1 MEELQDFPLQIQLS
15 LTKVFEMLKKRMK
28 QSQNPIT
35 REYMKSIL
43 NYAEGYP
50 ELTEGIKDFDNL
62 DEYDEPLSTL
72 LDNLFP
78 AALTKNEIKAATI
91 PFQNKIFNP
100 TRRFASIIE
109 EAGPDFELKIRDLDT
124 EFYYIL
130 GCVIILNS
138 YYGYEVDIS
147 RPLYYEIPDKNGII
161 RSYRAAMNAD
171 FTYCEPTDNAIE
183 ITSDIADKLIANG
196 YDYDLWREYFPPQ
209 SWILKGIT
217 ILNLTDVTVDDSISD
232 LKSTLLS
239 KKTLNENTSQQFQ
252 EIFSAIFNIADL
264 RVGFTEF
271 DKGNDLFTQMADETM
286 LTSFIL
292 NKDARNDC
300 RKSMCDNA
308 YNSLVKDKSYFII
321 PDVEEYARKNQ
332 HNILAENLLSQGAKS
347 CILAP
352 IAKGN
357 ELLAVL
363 ELVSETRNKLHSL
376 NATKLDDVMPF
387 IVSTVERKRNDL
399 ENRIKA
405 VIQSECTSIHPS
417 VLWIFEEEAKRF
429 IKNQDAGKFAAFK
442 DIAFEDVYPLYGQI
456 DIVGS
461 SDERNSAIQ
470 KDILIQLKMV
480 DTILELALKAQ
491 PMPIY
496 EQVKFRI
503 EEFTNEIKDQLNA
516 NSESEVFALLKEEV
530 NPLLNHLNTKI
541 PELKKAIDNYKTA
554 INKDTGLIYENRK
567 HYDETVQLINQNLAT
582 FIDRKQQEAQEI
594 FPHYF
599 ERYKTDGVDHN
610 IYIGA
615 SMTPTSAFNEVYL
628 YNLRLWQ
635 LSTMCEMEN
644 HFYHKQ
650 EGAELQLD
658 AASLIL
664 VFSTTLS
671 IRYRM
676 DEKKFDVDGTYNA
689 RYEIIKKRIDKACIK
704 GSDERV
710 TQKGKIAIVYS
721 QDSDAEEYTRYINYL
736 QRKKYL
742 GQEVEYVELEDVQGV
757 VGLKAIRV
765 NVLYTSKLPRSKEN
779 QTITYDDL
787 MEVLDS

>member
-1 MEELQDFPLQIQLS
+1 MEDLQNFPLQIQLS
-15 LTKVFEMLKKRMK
+15 FSKVLEMLKKRMN
-28 QSQNPIT
+28 QSQNSIT
-35 REYMKSIL
+35 RNYLNSIL
-43 NYAEGYP
+43 DYAESYP
-50 ELTEGIKDFDNL
+50 ELISGIDDFDKIA
-62 DEYDEPLSTL
+62 DYDEAISTL
-72 LDNLFP
+72 LDSLFP
-78 AALTKNEIKAATI
+78 AALTRNEIKAATI
-91 PFQNKIFNP
+91 PFKNEFFNP
-100 TRRFASIIE
+100 TKRFAAILKA
-109 EAGPDFELKIRDLDT
+109 AGPDFNLEIRDLEPD
-124 EFYYIL
+124 FYYIL

-138 YYGYEVDIS
+138 HYGYDVNIS
-147 RPLYYEIPDKNGII
+147 KPIYYDIPDDNGIL
-161 RSYRAAMNAD
+161 RNYRATMNAD
-171 FTYCEPTDNAIE
+171 FTYCEPTEDAVE
-183 ITSDIADKLIANG
+183 ITREIADDLIASG
-196 YDYDLWREYFPPQ
+196 YNYELWKKYFPPK

-217 ILNLTDVTVDDSISD
+217 ILSLTDVTIDDSISD

-239 KKTLNENTSQQFQ
+239 KKTLNENTSEQFR
-252 EIFSAIFNIADL
+252 EIFSAIFNIPDL
-264 RVGFTEF
+264 KVGFTEF
-271 DKGNDLFTQMADETM
+271 DKSSGLFKQMESDSKVS
-286 LTSFIL
+286 SFIL
-292 NKDARNDC
+292 NEESYTDC
-300 RKSMCDNA
+300 RKSICEPA
-308 YNSLVKDKSYFII
+308 YNSIVRDKKYFVI
-321 PDVEEYARKNQ
+321 PDIEEYANKNK
-332 HNILAENLLSQGAKS
+332 HNILAENLLTQGAKS

-363 ELVSETRNKLHSL
+363 ELVSEERNKLHSL

-387 IVSTVERKRNDL
+387 IVSTVERKRNDH

-470 KDILIQLKMV
+470 RDILIQLKMV
-480 DTILELALKAQ
+480 DTILELALTAQ

-503 EEFTNEIKDQLNA
+503 EEFTTEIEKQLNA
-516 NSESEVFALLKEEV
+516 NSESEVFALLKDEV

-541 PELKKAIDNYKTA
+541 PELKKAIDNYKMA
-554 INKDTGLIYENRK
+554 INSDTGLIYENRK
-567 HYDETVQLINQNLAT
+567 NYDDTVQLINQNLAT
-582 FIDRKQQEAQEI
+582 FIDRKQQEAQQI

-615 SMTPTSAFNEVYL
+615 SMTPTSAFNKVYL

-650 EGAELQLD
+650 SGAELQLD

-689 RYEIIKKRIDKACIK
+689 RYEIIKKRIDKALVK

-710 TQKGKIAIVYS
+710 TQKGKIAIIYS
-721 QDSDAEEYTRYINYL
+721 QDSDAEEYTRYIHYL
-736 QRKKYL
+736 QRKNYL
-742 GQEVEYVELEDVQGV
+742 GEEIEYVELEDVQGV

-765 NVLYTSKLPRSKEN
+765 EVLYTSKLPRSKEN

-787 MEVLDS
+787 MEVLD

>member
-1 MEELQDFPLQIQLS
+1 MEDLNEFPLQIQLS
-15 LTKVFEMLKKRMK
+15 FAKVLEMLKKRMH
-28 QSQNPIT
+28 QSKNEVT
-35 REYMKSIL
+35 KNYLKSIL
-43 NYAEGYP
+43 EYAESFP
-50 ELTEGIKDFDNL
+50 ELIDGIEDSEKI
-62 DEYDEPLSTL
+62 DELQETLSTL

-91 PFQNKIFNP
+91 PFKNKIFNP

-109 EAGPDFELKIRDLDT
+109 DAGEDFDLAIRNLDPNY
-124 EFYYIL
+124 YYII
-130 GCVIILNS
+130 GCVVILNS
-138 YYGYEVDIS
+138 YYNYDIDFK
-147 RPLYYEIPDKNGII
+147 RPMFYEIPDKNGVI
-161 RSYRAAMNAD
+161 RTYRASMNAD
-171 FTYCEPTDNAIE
+171 FTFCEPTDISIE
-183 ITSDIADKLIANG
+183 ITPEIVDKLIENG
-196 YDYDLWREYFPPQ
+196 DNVSMWKEYFPPQ

-239 KKTLNENTSQQFQ
+239 KKNLKQGNTAKQFQ
-252 EIFSAIFNIADL
+252 NIFSSIFNIPDL

-271 DKGNDLFTQMADETM
+271 DKDEDLFTRMSDGDA
-286 LTSFIL
+286 TSFIL
-292 NKDARNDC
+292 NEKTRSDC
-300 RKSMCDNA
+300 RQSMCDGS
-308 YNSLVKDKSYFII
+308 YNTLIHDKKYFVI
-321 PDVEEYARKNQ
+321 PDVEDYARKNE
-332 HNILAENLLSQGAKS
+332 NEVLAQNLLKQNIKS
-347 CILAP
+347 CMLAP
-352 IAKGN
+352 ITLGN

-363 ELVSETRNKLHSL
+363 ELASSKRNSLHSL
-376 NATKLDDVMPF
+376 NATKLDDVLPY
-387 IVSTVERKRNDL
+387 IISTVERKKFEE

-405 VIQSECTSIHPS
+405 VIQNECTSIHPS

-429 IKNQDAGKFAAFK
+429 INNQNAGKFAAFK

-461 SDERNSAIQ
+461 SDERNKAIQ
-470 KDILIQLKMV
+470 QDILIQLEMV
-480 DTILELALKAQ
+480 HGILDLALESN
-491 PMPIY
+491 PIPIY

-503 EEFTNEIKDQLNA
+503 QEFTEEIKERLNA
-516 NSESEVFALLKEEV
+516 NSESEVFALLQEEV
-530 NPLLNHLNTKI
+530 NPLLSHLNTKI
-541 PELKKAIDNYKTA
+541 PELKREIDNYKES
-554 INKDTGLIYENRK
+554 INKDTGLIYQNRK
-567 HYDETVQLINQNLAT
+567 NYDDTVQLINQNLAT
-582 FIDRKQQEAQEI
+582 FLDRKQQEAQQI

-615 SMTPTSAFNEVYL
+615 SMTPKEKFNKVYL

-635 LSTMCEMEN
+635 LCTMCEMEN

-689 RYEIIKKRIDKACIK
+689 RYEIIKKRIDKALVK
-704 GSDERV
+704 GTDERI
-710 TQKGKIAIVYS
+710 TQKGKIAIIYS
-721 QDSDAEEYTRYINYL
+721 QDNDAEEYTRYINYL
-736 QRKKYL
+736 QRKEYL
-742 GQEVEYVELEDVQGV
+742 GSEIEYLELEDVQGV

-765 NVLYTSKLPRSKEN
+765 NVLYTSNLPRSNDEE
-779 QTITYDDL
+779 TITYEDL
-787 MEVLDS
+787 MEILD

>member
-1 MEELQDFPLQIQLS
+1 MEDLREFPLQIQLS
-15 LTKVFEMLKKRMK
+15 FSKVLEMLKKRMS
-28 QSQNPIT
+28 QSQNEVT
-35 REYMKSIL
+35 KNYLKSVL
-43 NYAEGYP
+43 DYAESFP
-50 ELTEGIKDFDNL
+50 ELIEGIQEPCKVN
-62 DEYDEPLSTL
+62 EYEEALSTL

-78 AALTKNEIKAATI
+78 AALTKNEIKAATV

-100 TRRFASIIE
+100 TRRFASILND
-109 EAGPDFELKIRDLDT
+109 AGSDFELTIRDIDP
-124 EFYYIL
+124 EYYYII
-130 GCVIILNS
+130 GCVIVLNS
-138 YYGYEVDIS
+138 YYDYDIDFT
-147 RPLYYEIPDKNGII
+147 RPLFYEIPDKNGII
-161 RSYRAAMNAD
+161 RTYRATMNAD
-171 FTYCEPTDNAIE
+171 FTYCTPTESAVE
-183 ITSDIADKLIANG
+183 ITPEIVDTLIANG
-196 YDYDLWREYFPPQ
+196 DNYDIWKQYFPPK

-239 KKTLNENTSQQFQ
+239 KRNMKEDATAKQFQ
-252 EIFSAIFNIADL
+252 SIFSSIFNIPDL

-271 DKGNDLFTQMADETM
+271 NQEKDSFLHMGTAVGS
-286 LTSFIL
+286 SFIL
-292 NKDARNDC
+292 NDDVRKDC
-300 RKSMCDNA
+300 RQSMCEGS
-308 YNSLVKDKSYFII
+308 YNTLIRDKHYFAI
-321 PDVEEYARKNQ
+321 PDVQVYADKND
-332 HNILAENLLSQGAKS
+332 HNLLAENLLNQGVKS

-352 IAKGN
+352 IAVGN
-357 ELLAVL
+357 ELIAVL
-363 ELVSETRNKLHSL
+363 ELVSATRNSLHSL
-376 NATKLDDVMPF
+376 NATKLDDVMPY
-387 IVSTVERKRNDL
+387 IVSTVERKKFEL

-417 VLWIFEEEAKRF
+417 VLWIFEEEAQRF
-429 IKNQDAGKFAAFK
+429 IENQNAGKFAAFK

-461 SDERNSAIQ
+461 SDERNKAIQ
-470 KDILIQLKMV
+470 QDILIQLKLV
-480 DTILELALKAQ
+480 HSILELAIETS

-503 EEFTNEIKDQLNA
+503 EEFTEQIAKSLNA

-530 NPLLNHLNTKI
+530 NPLLSHLNTKI
-541 PELKKAIDNYKTA
+541 PQLKKAIDDYKVS
-554 INKDTGLIYENRK
+554 INKETGLVYENRK
-567 HYDETVQLINQNLAT
+567 NYDDTVQLINQNMAT
-582 FIDRKQQEAQEI
+582 FLDRKQQEAQLI

-615 SMTPTSAFNEVYL
+615 SMTPKDKFNKVYL

-635 LSTMCEMEN
+635 LCTMCEMEN

-664 VFSTTLS
+664 VFSNTLS

-689 RYEIIKKRIDKACIK
+689 RYEIIKKRIDKALVK
-704 GSDERV
+704 GSDERI
-710 TQKGKIAIVYS
+710 TQKGKIAIIYS
-721 QDSDAEEYTRYINYL
+721 QDSDAEEYTRYIKYL
-736 QRKKYL
+736 QRKSYL
-742 GQEVEYVELEDVQGV
+742 GPEIEYVELEDVQGV

-765 NVLYTSKLPRSKEN
+765 DVLYASKLPRKGSEE
-779 QTITYDDL
+779 TITYEDL
-787 MEVLDS
+787 MEILD

>member
-1 MEELQDFPLQIQLS
+1 MEELHEFPLKVQFS
-15 LTKVFEMLKKRMK
+15 LKMVFEMLEKRMK

-35 REYMKSIL
+35 QEYMQSIL
-43 NYAEGYP
+43 DYAKDFP
-50 ELTEGIKDFDNL
+50 ELSEGIEDFERL
-62 DEYDEPLSTL
+62 KEYDEPLSIL

-100 TRRFASIIE
+100 TRRFAKILE
-109 EAGPDFELKIRDLDT
+109 EAGEGFELKIRDLDSD
-124 EFYYIL
+124 FYYIL
-130 GCVIILNS
+130 GCVVILRS
-138 YYGYEVDIS
+138 YYGYDFDMS
-147 RPLYYEIPDKNGII
+147 RPFYFEIPGKDGIM
-161 RSYRAAMNAD
+161 RSYRAALNAD
-171 FTYCEPTDNAIE
+171 FTYCEPTDQAIE
-183 ITSDIADKLIANG
+183 ITPEIADKLIANG
-196 YDYDLWREYFPPQ
+196 YDCELWKEYFPPK
-209 SWILKGIT
+209 SWILNGLS

-239 KKTLNENTSQQFQ
+239 KKKLSENAAKQFQ
-252 EIFSAIFNIADL
+252 EIFSAIFNVADL

-271 DKGNDLFTQMADETM
+271 DKGNNFFTHMSDEKM
-286 LTSFIL
+286 QTSFIL
-292 NKDARNDC
+292 NDETRNDC
-300 RKSMCDNA
+300 RKSVCGNA
-308 YNSLVKDKSYFII
+308 YNALVMDKNYFVI
-321 PDVEEYARKNQ
+321 PDVEEYARKN
-332 HNILAENLLSQGAKS
+332 EGNLLAKNLLEQDVKS

-352 IAKGN
+352 ISRG
-357 ELLAVL
+357 EDLIAVL
-363 ELVSETRNKLHSL
+363 ELVSGKRNNLHSL
-376 NATKLDDVMPF
+376 NAAKLDDVMPF
-387 IVSTVERKRNDL
+387 IVSTVERKSNDL

-503 EEFTNEIKDQLNA
+503 EEFTTQINEQLNA

-554 INKDTGLIYENRK
+554 INKDTGLIYENRR

-615 SMTPTSAFNEVYL
+615 SMTPSSAFNEVYL

-710 TQKGKIAIVYS
+710 TQKGKIAIIYS
-721 QDSDAEEYTRYINYL
+721 QDDDAEEYTRYIHYL

-742 GQEVEYVELEDVQGV
+742 GQDIEYVELEDVQGV

-765 NVLYTSKLPRSKEN
+765 DVLYTSKLPRSKEN